1 MLSAVIGFCSGGT
14 RKTKSSV
21 MATLLAEESSGA
33 GCQARSDGRG
43 SVGDQHTC
51 IDGPVFRYDQI
62 QRFLEA
68 F

>member
-1 MLSAVIGFCSGGT
+1 
-14 RKTKSSV
+14 

-43 SVGDQHTC
+43 SVGNQHIC
-51 IDGPVFRYDQI
+51 SDGPVFLYDRI
-62 QRFLEA
+62 RTFLGT